1 MSDRK
6 MVSKEVSSLSN
17 PSYSK
22 LREIKQEIESLISRF
37 GEDAEV
43 EERGYSYSDD
53 KYFAVFVKVPETDQ
67 QYEERLNQ
75 EAQLESTCMKIQ
87 AGRAEF
93 ARLSAKFK
101 DQK

>member
-1 MSDRK
+1 MSERK

-53 KYFAVFVKVPETDQ
+53 KYFAVFVKVLETDQ

-75 EAQLESTCMKIQ
+75 EARWKEQREAKE
-87 AGRAEF
+87 RAEF
-93 ARLSAKFK
+93 ERLSAKFK